1 MSLSGEGDAPHNVY
15 AKQLL
20 TMRQGYPL
28 WHPEIERDHGLEVQV
43 GDVGYLHEGAFI
55 RIFNALLPGDHEDHK
70 TFGVPHGHEPFPINR
85 FLWREHTNVIESH
98 LCSRSVSSFG
108 LEGSATM

>member
-1 MSLSGEGDAPHNVY
+1 MSGEGDAPYNIY

-28 WHPEIERDHGLEVQV
+28 WHPEIERDRGLEVQV
-43 GDVGYLHEGAFI
+43 GDVGYLYEGTFI
-55 RIFNALLPGDHEDHK
+55 RIFNAILQVDHPDHK
-70 TFGVPHGHEPFPINR
+70 MFGVPKDHKPFEVKP
-85 FLWREHTNVIESH
+85 FLWRGPASVIESH

-108 LEGSATM
+108 LEGSVTM